1 MALELLTSPVS
12 DPLLPNS
19 CQPSTTNLRA
29 HCLCLLLRFPATFLY
44 EILVKGPKILAN
56 SSCKVVMFLMFSFLL
71 TYSWKLHSFLG
82 WNKETKETVA
92 LVKKKKKGNI
102 LGKKR
107 AAGFGRG
114 AYILADQVFAAI
126 VFLFSYS
133 KSLPK
138 SDQSLSSQKKT
149 LYICST
155 EASSVQKATVLEEPV
170 LTVPAQTFHFFPMCS
185 NHLQSWECGA
195 NLIAKASNPPDLYD
209 GSSWRQRGQTLT
221 FPMMKSY
228 GWCWNR
234 GLGLGICSAL
244 GDPDYQEH
252 QERSIL
258 IQHGN
263 V

>member
-1 MALELLTSPVS
+1 MALELFISPVS

-29 HCLCLLLRFPATFLY
+29 HWLCLLLRFPATFLY
-44 EILVKGPKILAN
+44 EIPVKGPKILAN

-82 WNKETKETVA
+82 WNKETKDTVA

-126 VFLFSYS
+126 VFLFSFS

-138 SDQSLSSQKKT
+138 SDQSLSSQRKKT
-149 LYICST
+149 SIFALQKLLLCKKLPSWKSLSLLCLLKRFIFFPCAQTIYSH
-155 EASSVQKATVLEEPV
+155 ESVV
-170 LTVPAQTFHFFPMCS
+170 LTWLQRHRIHQTSMTAPVEDSRDKHWLSQWRRAMA
-185 NHLQSWECGA
+185 GA
-195 NLIAKASNPPDLYD
+195 GTEGWDLV
-209 GSSWRQRGQTLT
+209 
-221 FPMMKSY
+221 
-228 GWCWNR
+228 
-234 GLGLGICSAL
+234 SAL
-244 GDPDYQEH
+244 LWVTQTP
-252 QERSIL
+252 RSTKKEAF
-258 IQHGN
+258 
-263 V
+263 